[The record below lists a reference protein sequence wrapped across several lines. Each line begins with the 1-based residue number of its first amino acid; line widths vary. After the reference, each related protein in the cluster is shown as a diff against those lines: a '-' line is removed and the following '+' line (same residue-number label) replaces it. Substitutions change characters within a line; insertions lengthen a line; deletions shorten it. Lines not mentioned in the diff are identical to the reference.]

1 MNKESRL
8 SEKWFQRG
16 LWLIALVFAGFMV
29 GLGRLVVGDLPL
41 VEKPVNA
48 ESFMDRDQLLKTRAQ
63 LHADETAL
71 KRNQDELDRVNLAVQ
86 KARDE
91 TNSAHETF
99 NNWIATRSTT
109 QQSSQDAEV
118 VKRTKELDVL
128 QARERSIEE
137 QQENLEQER
146 LTLQQSNTE
155 HKSQEQSV
163 EDAGRV
169 GYDRAVRKLEL
180 RVFLLRLSITLPLL
194 LLSAFLFFKAR
205 KSAYWPFVW
214 GFIFFSLFD
223 FFVELVPY
231 LPSYGGYVRY
241 IVGIVLTVFAGVYA
255 IRSLHR
261 YLEQQKAAEE
271 KPEEQRRKDLGYDVA
286 LARLAKKVCPGCER
300 PFETGDPLNNF
311 CMHCGLLVF
320 HDCSACNVRQTVF
333 THFCRSCGA
342 AQRSTGEQAA
352 GGQHLDSRS

>member
-1 MNKESRL
+1 MNKGSRL

-41 VEKPVNA
+41 VEKPVDA
-48 ESFMDRDQLLKTRAQ
+48 ESFMDRTQLLAARAQ
-63 LHADETAL
+63 LRADDEAL
-71 KRNQDELDRVNLAVQ
+71 SSNQEALDRVNLAVE
-86 KARDE
+86 KAKNE

-99 NNWIATRSTT
+99 TNWIATRSAT
-109 QQSSQDAEV
+109 QQSNQDAEV
-118 VKRTKELDVL
+118 VKRTRELDEL
-128 QARERSIEE
+128 KARERSIEE
-137 QQENLEQER
+137 QQEKLEQER
-146 LTLQQSNTE
+146 LAMQQSNTV
-155 HKSQEQSV
+155 HQAQEQKI
-163 EDAGRV
+163 EDAGKA
-169 GYDRAVRKLEL
+169 GYDRAVQKLEL
-180 RVFLLRLSITLPLL
+180 RVFLLRLAITLPLL
-194 LLSAFLFFKAR
+194 LLSALLFFKAR

-214 GFIFFSLFD
+214 GFIFFSLFA

-255 IRSLHR
+255 IRSLRR

-311 CMHCGLLVF
+311 CVHCGLLVF
-320 HDCSACNVRQTVF
+320 HDCPVCKVRQTVF

-342 AQRSTGEQAA
+342 AQVTAGEQALRA
-352 GGQHLDSRS
+352 GGKLPPS